1 MIKTDFKEIIEK
13 WQDCSD
19 LEGIYN
25 LREELIEI
33 VDNPESSISEVNNAE
48 WYISRVQHRILY
60 LEGLGM
66 ALDEVGQDSDNDDE
80 DEDEED

>member
-1 MIKTDFKEIIEK
+1 MCKIDFKEIIEK

-19 LEGIYN
+19 LEGLYN

-33 VDNPESSISEVNNAE
+33 VENPESSISDVNNAE
-48 WYISRVQHRILY
+48 WYIGRVQHRISY

-66 ALDEVGQDSDNDDE
+66 ALDEVGQDSDDD